1 MRPFAAPYFLDHSVV
16 PSRHQVPVKTEASAS
31 PDLLSP
37 TIASLQQYQFK
48 FHSHPSSSSHGSLP
62 SSRHPSEPPT
72 LPQHSIYRFGS
83 TSSASGYNLM
93 SAQNSWPPS
102 PTSSHHLPSVAT
114 QAGGMINGNGKYDPE
129 HSQHSVSYG
138 DEYDDVSELVDLPP
152 GTHSGLP
159 TGSAG
164 GSSAK
169 NIRRRSSKGAVHS
182 LGISPH
188 NLPMNGAIIIH

>member
-1 MRPFAAPYFLDHSVV
+1 MRPFPLADAPYLLEHSAV
-16 PSRHQVPVKTEASAS
+16 PSHHQVPVKTEASAS

-48 FHSHPSSSSHGSLP
+48 FHSSSSHGSLP

-83 TSSASGYNLM
+83 ASSGYNLM

-102 PTSSHHLPSVAT
+102 PTSSHHLPSVVT
-114 QAGGMINGNGKYDPE
+114 QTGGMINGHGKYDPG
-129 HSQHSVSYG
+129 HSQQSASYG
-138 DEYDDVSELVDLPP
+138 DDDDDVSELVDLPP
-152 GTHSGLP
+152 GSHSGLP
-159 TGSAG
+159 SGSAG

-182 LGISPH
+182 LAFCLAIS
-188 NLPMNGAIIIH
+188 L